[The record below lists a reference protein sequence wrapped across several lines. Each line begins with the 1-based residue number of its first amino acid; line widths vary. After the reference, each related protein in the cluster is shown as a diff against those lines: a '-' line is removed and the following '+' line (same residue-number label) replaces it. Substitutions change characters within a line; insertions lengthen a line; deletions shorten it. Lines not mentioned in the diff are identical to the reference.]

1 MEDNVYLCTRP
12 RLASRLM
19 AAGFVGKAV
28 PNPWKSDWIAWE
40 FEKTVPL
47 MEIVNAFISKGGDNE

>member
-28 PNPWKSDWIAWE
+28 PNPWKADWTAWE